1 MEIRERI
8 AMVIGIFAVILYALG
23 YLQRKRRS
31 IIILNVSSK
40 ILYIT
45 QYILLGAFA
54 GAALDIAGAISSIIA
69 ERKNSIP
76 FIKKHTKLFVII
88 IDAIIVVIGV
98 VLTILGDKYGLLSLV
113 GVLLHTS
120 AFWIDD
126 EKKIRRVS
134 FIGSPF
140 WLAYNFLSTAYSS
153 CIGDILSMVSIG
165 IAMVRYGDFKKNKAQ
180 N

>member
-1 MEIRERI
+1 MELNEKI
-8 AMVIGIFAVILYALG
+8 ALVIGIFAVILYALG
-23 YLQRKRRS
+23 YLQKKRRN

-54 GAALDIAGAISSIIA
+54 GAALDLAGVLSSILA
-69 ERKNSIP
+69 ERKDSIP
-76 FIKKHTKLFVII
+76 FIKKHAKLCLIVIDLI
-88 IDAIIVVIGV
+88 IAAIGV
-98 VLTILGDKYGLLSLV
+98 TLTALGDKYGVISLI

-126 EKKIRRVS
+126 EKTIRRVS
-134 FIGSPF
+134 LIGSPF
-140 WLAYNFLSTAYSS
+140 WFAYNFLSAAYSS
-153 CIGDILSMVSIG
+153 CIGDVLSMASISV
-165 IAMVRYGDFKKNKAQ
+165 AMIRYGDFKKNKQ

>member
-1 MEIRERI
+1 MKPNEII
-8 AMVIGIFAVILYALG
+8 ATVIGIIAVIIYLLG
-23 YLQRKRRS
+23 YLQKKRKH
-31 IIILNVSSK
+31 IILFNVISRM
-40 ILYIT
+40 LYIL
-45 QYILLGAFA
+45 QYMLLGAFA
-54 GAALDIAGAISSIIA
+54 GAALDIAGAISSILA

-98 VLTILGDKYGLLSLV
+98 VLTILGDKFGILSLI

-126 EKKIRRVS
+126 EKTIRRVS
-134 FIGSPF
+134 FLGSPF
-140 WLAYNFLSTAYSS
+140 WFAYNFLSRAYPS
-153 CIGDILSMVSIG
+153 CIGDLLSMVSIG
-165 IAMVRYGDFKKNKAQ
+165 VAMVRYGDFKKNKEE

>member
-1 MEIRERI
+1 MQLI
-8 AMVIGIFAVILYALG
+8 ANCVGFVAITLYLLG
-23 YLQRKRRS
+23 YLQKKRKN
-31 IIILNVSSK
+31 IILFNVTSR
-40 ILYIT
+40 ILYII

-54 GAALDIAGAISSIIA
+54 GAALDIAGAISSILA

-98 VLTILGDKYGLLSLV
+98 VLTILGDKFGILSLI

-120 AFWIDD
+120 AFWIDH
-126 EKKIRRVS
+126 EKTIRRVS
-134 FIGSPF
+134 FFGSPF
-140 WLAYNFLSTAYSS
+140 WFAYNFLSAAYSS

-165 IAMVRYGDFKKNKAQ
+165 VAMVRYGDFKKNKKE